1 MKLATLKNYDDI
13 WSIFKKYKKVFPHIR
28 TDYLKRQIKNN
39 NVIFEND
46 VVIVKDTYKRKVNLG
61 NTSFDK
67 GTTIIHQIAN
77 NNQGNGYSS
86 VVLNKFLNEVKNKVI
101 LTVRKSNQIARK
113 FYEKNNFKEVGKICW
128 QNNQIEGVIYE
139 TWNF

>member
-1 MKLATLKNYDDI
+1 MNKILK
-13 WSIFKKYKKVFPHIR
+13 K
-28 TDYLKRQIKNN
+28 Q
-39 NVIFEND
+39 
-46 VVIVKDTYKRKVNLG
+46 YKRKVNLG

-139 TWNF
+139 V

>member
-1 MKLATLKNYDDI
+1 MKLATLKNYDVI
-13 WSIFKKYKKVFPHIR
+13 WSIFKKYKKVFSHIR

-139 TWNF
+139 V

>member
-1 MKLATLKNYDDI
+1 MYHAVKSDFEKVKE
-13 WSIFKKYKKVFPHIR
+13 IFYLHKKWFPHVR

-77 NNQGNGYSS
+77 NNQGNGCSS

-139 TWNF
+139 T